1 MPEERRYDEA
11 SRVMAKARVE
21 GARRRV
27 GQTGD
32 SLTLL
37 DIVQLVL
44 GDGDWE
50 AIAHFTEFALIES
63 PMISTSDLVDG
74 ILSLHEWSTA
84 NA

>member
-44 GDGDWE
+44 GDGD
-50 AIAHFTEFALIES
+50 
-63 PMISTSDLVDG
+63 
-74 ILSLHEWSTA
+74 
-84 NA
+84 